1 LVRMNVVERNGESA
15 MDEDQWEAANIY
27 IAFAFEKRPQ

>member
-1 LVRMNVVERNGESA
+1 MSSLKVVDSNGESA

-27 IAFAFEKRPQ
+27 IGFAFEKR